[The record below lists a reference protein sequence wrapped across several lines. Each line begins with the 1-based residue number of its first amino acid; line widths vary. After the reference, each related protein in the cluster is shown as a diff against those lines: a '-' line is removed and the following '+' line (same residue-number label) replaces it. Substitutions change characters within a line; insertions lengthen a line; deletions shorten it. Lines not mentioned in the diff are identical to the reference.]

1 MLFTG
6 ILLVLYLS
14 VDRYNQRGGGGGIK
28 SLYEYCRDRVNNAKI
43 PGLRFTKERRT
54 YDQVFECL
62 LITD

>member
-14 VDRYNQRGGGGGIK
+14 VDRYNQRGGGGMQ

-54 YDQVFECL
+54 YDQVCECL

>member
-14 VDRYNQRGGGGGIK
+14 VDRYNQRGGGMQ

-54 YDQVFECL
+54 YDQVSECL

>member
-1 MLFTG
+1 M
-6 ILLVLYLS
+6 LYLS
-14 VDRYNQRGGGGGIK
+14 VDRYNQRGGGGMQ

-54 YDQVFECL
+54 YDQVSECL

>member
-14 VDRYNQRGGGGGIK
+14 VDRYNQGGGGMQ

-54 YDQVFECL
+54 YDQVCECL